1 VKSWGCCGSWIE
13 VYSWLR
19 CAGQI
24 VWPLPD
30 DDKYASCIGHMDPR
44 TKLFLDT
51 SPEGKAKSKQADPV
65 IFPDESVG
73 SRRTADVCV
82 MAAKLAYE
90 NPVFVERVVTKE
102 WKMHFVKFFNC
113 WNGTNQLVVTTN

>member
-1 VKSWGCCGSWIE
+1 
-13 VYSWLR
+13 
-19 CAGQI
+19 

-51 SPEGKAKSKQADPV
+51 SPEGKAKSKQA
-65 IFPDESVG
+65 
-73 SRRTADVCV
+73 ADVCV